1 MNNIFQHKRVNI
13 VKTWF
18 LMGIF
23 LVILMLIGF
32 FFSRMYG
39 NPSILYGFFIFSM
52 IMNFVS
58 YWFSDKIALKMS
70 GAKPM
75 TENGFPEIYHM
86 MRNLTE
92 KANLPLPRLY
102 IIDDAAP
109 NAFATGRNKDNAAV
123 AFTRGLVQNLS
134 QDEIEGV
141 AAHELAHIGNR
152 DILIQTVAVVLAG
165 LITLV
170 SDFLIRA
177 QFFGGRDS
185 ENSHPIMMI
194 VGMVLAIL
202 SPIAALLIQLAISR
216 KREYLADA
224 TGATITGNPDGLARA
239 LEKISSY
246 AGAMRKANHATA
258 HMYISNPFGALKK
271 KGMLT
276 NLFMTHPPMQER
288 VRILRSLQQSE
299 GSV

>member
-1 MNNIFQHKRVNI
+1 MDMNNIFQHKRANV

-18 LMGIF
+18 LMAVF

-32 FFSRMYG
+32 VFSRMYD

-52 IMNFVS
+52 IMNLVS

-75 TENGFPEIYHM
+75 AENEFPEIYSM
-86 MRNLTE
+86 MRNLTN

-102 IIDDAAP
+102 VIEDAAP

-123 AFTRGLVQNLS
+123 AFTRGLLQNLN
-134 QDEIEGV
+134 QTEVEGV

-224 TGATITGNPDGLARA
+224 TGAQISGNPEGLASA

-246 AGAMRKANHATA
+246 SGVMKRANHATA
-258 HMYISNPFGALKK
+258 HMYISNPFGALKRE
-271 KGMLT
+271 GFLT
-276 NLFMTHPPMQER
+276 GIFMTHPPMSER
-288 VRILRSLQQSE
+288 VRILRSLK
-299 GSV
+299 